1 MNRQRTSRNSSRQRG
16 RARRLRAQT
25 WAVRSGRRLSPFVA
39 RMGPITLCLCS
50 ALLISLMAILYL
62 SQLGQAVTT
71 NQQIQNLRTQQTEL
85 QRQNQDLA
93 NTVGQEQSPAYII
106 AQAKKRGLVPADP
119 QNVKVVPVP

>member
-25 WAVRSGRRLSPFVA
+25 LAVSGRRLSPFVA